1 MIFSFAQTPAGTT
14 AEDTTLNY
22 TLAAA
27 ESTREES
34 NKSSAPEQTPAAD
47 LSNGD
52 AQPEAASSPLPS
64 SAQLS
69 ESPSSEFQDASST

>member
-1 MIFSFAQTPAGTT
+1 MLSFAQTPAGTT
-14 AEDTTLNY
+14 AEDTTLNN

-27 ESTREES
+27 ESTRDEP
-34 NKSSAPEQTPAAD
+34 NKSAAPEQTPAGD

-69 ESPSSEFQDASST
+69 ESASSEFQDANST